1 LIFPERKD
9 PLDLGIDLCIH
20 QLDQERAV
28 RVAGPWIPPHCL
40 LPPPECLDTMANEG
54 VEEAHARQPIL
65 EQTLEDVLHG
75 LQLMGVFLS
84 HPIPPAGLDGGVP
97 TRDCKEWCA
106 GVVP

>member
-1 LIFPERKD
+1 
-9 PLDLGIDLCIH
+9 
-20 QLDQERAV
+20 
-28 RVAGPWIPPHCL
+28 
-40 LPPPECLDTMANEG
+40 MANEG

-106 GVVP
+106 GIVP